1 MTNGPTG
8 RFGLPRRDENG
19 SGPPRPPGDGGSGGG
34 DEGSDEPQED
44 ITLSIKGVRARESPD
59 AEGEVE
65 VELDTTR
72 GSIIFDMTVA
82 EGSTGVAV
90 FLGGAGGGNRG
101 PADDVYV
108 RLSHMLV
115 PKGISSV
122 RVRYR
127 EAGEWEECL
136 ADALAACS
144 FLKGVGAQQV
154 VLIGHSFGG
163 AVAIKA
169 GEMSPI
175 ATAVCSLSTQRF
187 GTFEVERLGKP
198 LLLIHGS
205 RDEVLDKAA
214 SEDVFER
221 AVDPKRLVI
230 LPGGSHSLREHPQE
244 VYDLLMDFVV
254 ANTAR
259 PAADA

>member
-1 MTNGPTG
+1 MTNGPS

-19 SGPPRPPGDGGSGGG
+19 SGRPPGDRGPGDGDGGSDG
-34 DEGSDEPQED
+34 EGEAED
-44 ITLSIKGVRARESPD
+44 VTLSIKGVRARQSPD

-72 GSIIFDMTVA
+72 GNITLDMTVA

-90 FLGGAGGGNRG
+90 FLGGAGGGSTG
-101 PADDVYV
+101 PAEGIYV
-108 RLSHMLV
+108 RVGHMLV
-115 PKGISSV
+115 PRGISSV

-144 FLKGVGAQQV
+144 FLKGIGAQQV
-154 VLIGHSFGG
+154 VMVGHSFGG

-169 GEMSPI
+169 GEMSAM
-175 ATAVCSLSTQRF
+175 ATAVCSMSTQRF
-187 GTFEVERLGKP
+187 GTFEVEQLGKP

-230 LPGGSHSLREHPQE
+230 LPGGTHSLREHTDE
-244 VYDLLMDFVV
+244 VYDLLMDFVT
-254 ANTAR
+254 ANITKGGGSA
-259 PAADA
+259 